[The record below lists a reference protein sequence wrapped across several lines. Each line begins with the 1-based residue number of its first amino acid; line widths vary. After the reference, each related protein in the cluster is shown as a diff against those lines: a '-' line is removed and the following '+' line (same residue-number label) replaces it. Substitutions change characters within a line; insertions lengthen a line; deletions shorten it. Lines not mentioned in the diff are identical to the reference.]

1 MLNLE
6 KTHPGAEDLLKNNG
20 FSVNSSDVPSF
31 RNAVDITIEKT
42 INRHAKSHLIL
53 EKTHPGAEDLLKNN
67 GFSVN
72 SSDVPS
78 SRNAVDI
85 TIEQTI
91 NCHAKSHSGIVGF
104 SRNHSAYYR

>member
-20 FSVNSSDVPSF
+20 FSVN
-31 RNAVDITIEKT
+31 R
-42 INRHAKSHLIL
+42 
-53 EKTHPGAEDLLKNN
+53 
-67 GFSVN
+67 
-72 SSDVPS
+72 SDVPS

-91 NCHAKSHSGIVGF
+91 TVM
-104 SRNHSAYYR
+104 RNLTAELLVSAGTILPNTDGAALDMQEQAICKQPNR